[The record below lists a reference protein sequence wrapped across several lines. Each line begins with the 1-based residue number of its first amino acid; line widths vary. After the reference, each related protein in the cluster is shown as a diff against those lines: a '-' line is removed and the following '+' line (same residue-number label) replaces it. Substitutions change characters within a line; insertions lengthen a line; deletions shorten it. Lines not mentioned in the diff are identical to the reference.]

1 MRKRG
6 RRGRREGG
14 GGGKGAR
21 VGEGNREGVAE
32 RYGYLWNSQRI
43 FQIYTLNTMKE
54 NVYAISVDWDNLN

>member
-21 VGEGNREGVAE
+21 VGEGNREGVGERGWRVSGRRAE
-32 RYGYLWNSQRI
+32 RGW
-43 FQIYTLNTMKE
+43 KGGDGE
-54 NVYAISVDWDNLN
+54 G